1 MAAPPTAASLEAALI
16 ARLPATAASVQD
28 VSGGCGAAFAL
39 ARVVSP
45 AFEGAPPLKRHRLV
59 RRGQGGEWS
68 GGRREGGRAI
78 GGRRRP
84 TSLVLRPTSLFLPA
98 PPSQINAALKGELAT
113 IHALQIG
120 KCMTPAEAEAA
131 GSG

>member
-1 MAAPPTAASLEAALI
+1 MGS
-16 ARLPATAASVQD
+16 
-28 VSGGCGAAFAL
+28 GAAGG
-39 ARVVSP
+39 AR
-45 AFEGAPPLKRHRLV
+45 A
-59 RRGQGGEWS
+59 
-68 GGRREGGRAI
+68 GGRF